1 MRPGRAASWMGE
13 TLAGRAPVEGWDNFA
28 VAQVG
33 ASAALAGLV
42 FVGLSVNL
50 TRVLEAPG
58 VLGRAAEAIVVLA
71 ALLFAAS
78 ALLVPGQSLGLL
90 AAELTAIGLV
100 DWLVVVGLQYVAR
113 RIELAARPGAF
124 AARIVCGQLATLP
137 FIVAGITLASRGES
151 GLYWFAVGV
160 FGSYAVA
167 FLNAWVLLVE
177 INR

>member
-1 MRPGRAASWMGE
+1 M
-13 TLAGRAPVEGWDNFA
+13 EGWDNFA

-50 TRVLEAPG
+50 ARVLQAPG
-58 VLGRAAEAIVVLA
+58 VLGRAGEAIVVLA

-78 ALLVPGQSLGLL
+78 AVIVPGQSLGLL

-113 RIELAARPGAF
+113 RIEIEGRPASF
-124 AARIVCGQLATLP
+124 AGRIVLGQLATLP
-137 FIVAGITLASRGES
+137 FIVAGIALAARGEG
-151 GLYWFAVGV
+151 GLYWFALGA

-167 FLNAWVLLVE
+167 FVDAWVLLVE